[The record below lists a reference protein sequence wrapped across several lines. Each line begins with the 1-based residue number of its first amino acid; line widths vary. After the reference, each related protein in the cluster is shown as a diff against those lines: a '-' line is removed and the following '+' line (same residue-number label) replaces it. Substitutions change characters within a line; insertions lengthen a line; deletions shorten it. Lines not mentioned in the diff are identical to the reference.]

1 MGPNGGTIV
10 PPVISVENLT
20 KRYRNLQRSDRA
32 ALRGLTL
39 EVPPGEIYGFLG
51 PNGAG
56 KTTAIKLLLGLIRP
70 TAGRGTVLGH
80 PLGSVEARRRLGFLP
95 ESPYFY
101 EYLRGEELLQYYG
114 SLFRLPDRIRRE
126 RVEGLL
132 RLVGLWEHRR
142 LAVRKYSRG
151 MLQRLGLA
159 QALINDPELV
169 ILDEPAGGLD
179 PIGRREMRD
188 VLLQLR
194 ERGKTVF
201 LSSHILAEVETVC
214 DRVAI
219 LNRGELV
226 AVGRI
231 GDLLGG
237 SREMELTIHGA
248 NGALDRHIEAIP
260 GATIHHGTD
269 ATVVIVPEQRF
280 VYPIIDVIRET
291 GGQIV
296 SLGAKRERLEDLFVK
311 LVGQP
316 DGGTDR
322 AVDPGGGESGP
333 RYAARFD
340 GGAA

>member
-1 MGPNGGTIV
+1 V
-10 PPVISVENLT
+10 QSAISVQKLK
-20 KRYRNLQRSDRA
+20 KRYRTTHHTDRA
-32 ALRGLTL
+32 ALLDLTMD
-39 EVPPGEIYGFLG
+39 VPAGEIYGFLG

-56 KTTAIKLLLGLIRP
+56 KTTTIKLLLGLIRP
-70 TAGRGTVLGH
+70 TSGAGTVLGH
-80 PLGSVEARRRLGFLP
+80 PLGSVAARRRLGFLP

-101 EYLRGEELLQYYG
+101 EYLRGDELLHYYG
-114 SLFRLPDRIRRE
+114 SLFGLPERVRRE
-126 RVEGLL
+126 RVETLL
-132 RLVGLWEHRR
+132 RLVGLWEQRR

-159 QALINDPELV
+159 QALVNDPDLV

-188 VLLQLR
+188 ILLGLR

-219 LNRGELV
+219 LNRGELA

-231 GDLLGG
+231 GDLLTGG
-237 SREMELTIHGA
+237 REMELTVHGA
-248 NGALDRHIEAIP
+248 NGALGRHIAAIP

-269 ATVVIVPEQRF
+269 ATVIVVPEQRY
-280 VYPIIDVIRET
+280 VYPIIDVVRET

-296 SLGAKRERLEDLFVK
+296 SLGAKRERLEDVFVK
-311 LVGQP
+311 LVG
-316 DGGTDR
+316 
-322 AVDPGGGESGP
+322 S
-333 RYAARFD
+333 AAPKGD
-340 GGAA
+340 AA

>member
-1 MGPNGGTIV
+1 MGMSTTQPA
-10 PPVISVENLT
+10 ISVQDLT
-20 KRYRNLQRSDRA
+20 KHYRNPQGGDRA
-32 ALRGLTL
+32 ALQGLTL

-56 KTTAIKLLLGLIRP
+56 KTTMIKLLIGLIAP
-70 TAGRGTVLGH
+70 TVGGGTILGH
-80 PLGSVEARRRLGFLP
+80 PLGSVDARRRLGFLP

-101 EYLRGEELLQYYG
+101 EYLRGEELVHYYG
-114 SLFRLPDRIRRE
+114 RLFGLPDGVRRQ
-126 RVEGLL
+126 RVENLL
-132 RLVGLWEHRR
+132 TLVGLWEHRR
-142 LAVRKYSRG
+142 LSVRKYSRG

-159 QALINDPELV
+159 QALINDPDLV

-188 VLLQLR
+188 ILLHLR

-219 LNRGELV
+219 LHQGRLV

-231 GDLLGG
+231 GELLSE
-237 SREMELTIHGA
+237 SREMELTVHGVD
-248 NGALDRHIEAIP
+248 GSLTQRLQRIP
-260 GATIHHGTD
+260 GVTVRHGTD
-269 ATVVIVPEQRF
+269 ATVVVLPEQRL
-280 VYPIIDVIRET
+280 VYQAIDLVRET

-311 LVGQP
+311 LVGQTE
-316 DGGTDR
+316 GLSSR
-322 AVDPGGGESGP
+322 RE
-333 RYAARFD
+333 
-340 GGAA
+340 GA

>member
-1 MGPNGGTIV
+1 MSTTQPA
-10 PPVISVENLT
+10 ISVQNLT
-20 KRYRNLQRSDRA
+20 KQYRNPQGGDRA
-32 ALRGLTL
+32 ALQGLTL

-56 KTTAIKLLLGLIRP
+56 KTTTIKLLIGLIAP
-70 TAGRGTVLGH
+70 TAGGGTILGH
-80 PLGSVEARRRLGFLP
+80 PLGSVDARRRLGFLP

-101 EYLRGEELLQYYG
+101 EYLRGEELLHYYG
-114 SLFRLPDRIRRE
+114 RLFGLPDGVRRQ
-126 RVEGLL
+126 RVENLL
-132 RLVGLWEHRR
+132 TLVGLWEHRR
-142 LAVRKYSRG
+142 LSVRKYSRG

-159 QALINDPELV
+159 QALINDPDLV

-188 VLLQLR
+188 ILLHLR

-219 LNRGELV
+219 LHQGRLV

-231 GDLLGG
+231 GELLSE
-237 SREMELTIHGA
+237 SREMELTVHGVD
-248 NGALDRHIEAIP
+248 GSLTQRLQRIP
-260 GATIHHGTD
+260 GVTVRHGTD
-269 ATVVIVPEQRF
+269 ATVVVLPEQRL
-280 VYPIIDVIRET
+280 VYQAIDLVRET

-311 LVGQP
+311 LVGQTE
-316 DGGTDR
+316 GLSSR
-322 AVDPGGGESGP
+322 REGEQP
-333 RYAARFD
+333 
-340 GGAA
+340 

>member
-1 MGPNGGTIV
+1 VQPA
-10 PPVISVENLT
+10 ISVQNLS
-20 KRYRNLQRSDRA
+20 KRYRTTHRTDRA
-32 ALRGLTL
+32 ALLGLTL

-56 KTTAIKLLLGLIRP
+56 KTTTIKLLLGLIRP
-70 TAGRGTVLGH
+70 TGGRGTVLGH
-80 PLGSVEARRRLGFLP
+80 PLGTVEARRRVGFLP

-101 EYLRGEELLQYYG
+101 EYLRGDELLHYYG
-114 SLFRLPDRIRRE
+114 ALFGLADRVRRE
-126 RVEGLL
+126 RVESLL
-132 RLVGLWEHRR
+132 RLVGLWDQRR

-159 QALINDPELV
+159 QALINDPDLV

-188 VLLQLR
+188 ILLGLR

-219 LNRGELV
+219 LNRGDLV

-231 GDLLGG
+231 GELLAG
-237 SREMELTIHGA
+237 SREMELTVQGA
-248 NGALDRHIEAIP
+248 NGSLGGHIAAIP

-269 ATVVIVPEQRF
+269 ATVIVVPEQRYI
-280 VYPIIDVIRET
+280 YPIIDLVRET
-291 GGQIV
+291 GGHIV

-311 LVGQP
+311 LVGAGAP
-316 DGGTDR
+316 TGR
-322 AVDPGGGESGP
+322 
-333 RYAARFD
+333 
-340 GGAA
+340 GAA

>member
-1 MGPNGGTIV
+1 VQPA
-10 PPVISVENLT
+10 ISVEKLS
-20 KRYRNLQRSDRA
+20 KRYRNPHRSDRA

-39 EVPPGEIYGFLG
+39 DVPSGEIYGFLG

-56 KTTAIKLLLGLIRP
+56 KTTTIKLLLGLIRP
-70 TAGRGTVLGH
+70 SGGGGTMLGH
-80 PLGSVEARRRLGFLP
+80 RLGSVEARRRVGFLP

-101 EYLRGEELLQYYG
+101 DYLRGDELLHYYG
-114 SLFRLPDRIRRE
+114 SLFRLPDAVRRE
-126 RVEGLL
+126 RVEALL
-132 RLVGLWEHRR
+132 RLVGLWDQRR

-159 QALINDPELV
+159 QALINDPDLV

-179 PIGRREMRD
+179 PIGRRDMRD
-188 VLLQLR
+188 ILLGLR

-219 LNRGELV
+219 LNAGELA

-237 SREMELTIHGA
+237 SREMELTIRGA
-248 NGALDRHIEAIP
+248 NGALGSHIAAIP

-269 ATVVIVPEQRF
+269 ATVIVVPEQRYI
-280 VYPIIDVIRET
+280 YPIIDIVRAS
-291 GGQIV
+291 GGQIL
-296 SLGAKRERLEDLFVK
+296 SLGAKRERLEDVFVK
-311 LVGQP
+311 LVG
-316 DGGTDR
+316 
-322 AVDPGGGESGP
+322 A
-333 RYAARFD
+333 
-340 GGAA
+340 GAAATTKGDAA